1 MGVTEILIS
10 VARINLGSK
19 QFLLDD
25 IFRAHTN
32 VDNISEE
39 TLQGGLF
46 YICSASF
53 WKLMCRREKLSLS

>member
-39 TLQGGLF
+39 TLQGELF

-53 WKLMCRREKLSLS
+53 